1 MSTINKTVYYFTAKW
16 CGPCQRIKPT
26 YLEYQSTFKNQITFV
41 TIDVDDTDDTTLSLT
56 QEYKINSMPTFVFVY
71 NNQEK
76 FRFSGAS
83 ADKLKEYLERLS
95 NL

>member
-1 MSTINKTVYYFTAKW
+1 MTIKTVYYFTAKW

-26 YLEYQSTFKNQITFV
+26 FQTLKDKFKTSIEFV
-41 TIDVDDTDDTTLSLT
+41 TIDVDDTDEKSTSLVGK
-56 QEYKINSMPTFVFVY
+56 YKISSMPTFVFVY
-71 NNQEK
+71 NDQEK

-83 ADKLKEYLERLS
+83 ADKLEDHLERLS

>member
-1 MSTINKTVYYFTAKW
+1 MSTKTVYYFTAKW

-26 YLEYQSTFKNQITFV
+26 YKEYQDTFSKKNIKFV
-41 TIDVDDTDDTTLSLT
+41 TIDVDDTDEQSTSLIS
-56 QEYKINSMPTFVFVY
+56 QYQISSMPTFVFVY
-71 NNQEK
+71 NDLEK

-83 ADKLKEYLERLS
+83 ADKLKEYLERLD